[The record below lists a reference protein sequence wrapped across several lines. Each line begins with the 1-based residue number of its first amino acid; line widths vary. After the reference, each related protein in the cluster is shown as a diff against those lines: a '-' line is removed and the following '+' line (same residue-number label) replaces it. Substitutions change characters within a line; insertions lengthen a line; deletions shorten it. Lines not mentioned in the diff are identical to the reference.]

1 MKDYTKPELVEME
14 SIPVEGVY
22 AGSGDVEE
30 EKPVAPALTCPMNYK
45 SCNAIKCR
53 NCQYYNRL
61 WGFGNNTCSLGIP
74 AQFGVF

>member
-30 EKPVAPALTCPMNYK
+30 EKPVAPALTCPRGYSSCTVACLFCKNYIMRP
-45 SCNAIKCR
+45 N
-53 NCQYYNRL
+53 L
-61 WGFGNNTCSLGIP
+61 GNNTCSLGIP
-74 AQFGVF
+74 SNGIL

>member
-30 EKPVAPALTCPMNYK
+30 EKPVAPAVTCPRGN
-45 SCNAIKCR
+45 SFCNAFDCAWC
-53 NCQYYNRL
+53 NNYNWIVGSR
-61 WGFGNNTCSLGIP
+61 NTCSLGIP
-74 AQFGVF
+74 SNGIL

>member
-30 EKPVAPALTCPMNYK
+30 EQPAAPAGCPKNY
-45 SCNAIKCR
+45 SSHTYSKCR
-53 NCQYYNRL
+53 DCQYYNQL
-61 WGFGNNTCSLGIP
+61 WGLGNNTCSLGLP
-74 AQFGVF
+74 AKYGVF

>member
-30 EKPVAPALTCPMNYK
+30 EKPVAPALTCPRGNS
-45 SCNAIKCR
+45 SCSFWACLGCR
-53 NCQYYNRL
+53 NYIMLVGPN
-61 WGFGNNTCSLGIP
+61 NNTCSLGIS
-74 AQFGVF
+74 